1 MNHLLRTICSHII
14 LVFLIVSYSFAGGNY
29 YVGKDDGGIYL
40 QTDNDGGWYI
50 DSQDLRHFSVGKSGE
65 YKTGKDRKGTFI
77 QIEMKKFYVDASRK
91 QSIDYEISAFN
102 KNQNNDS
109 KSLVTEIS
117 IKGNRVL
124 VPVTIGYA
132 GKRIEAT
139 MLLDTGASI
148 VTLHRNIAEKLKI
161 AFTQKAYL
169 QLAGG
174 QQIAADIARLGY
186 VSVGPNKK
194 KDVLA
199 SVIDH
204 NIPSADYDGLLGMNF
219 LRNLRYEVDFEKSV
233 IRWYQ

>member
-1 MNHLLRTICSHII
+1 MKLNSAKLCLGI
-14 LVFLIVSYSFAGGNY
+14 LFYMCLSTTCFSGGTY
-29 YVGKDDGGIYL
+29 YIGKDEGGIYF

-50 DSQDLRHFSVGKSGE
+50 DSKDLRYFKIGE
-65 YKTGKDRKGTFI
+65 NGDYKTGSDQKGSFI
-77 QIEMKKFYVDASRK
+77 LTEKKKFYIDTDRK
-91 QSIDYEISAFN
+91 QSIDNDISTFN

-124 VPVTIGYA
+124 VPVTISYA

-139 MLLDTGASI
+139 LLLDTGASI
-148 VTLHRNIAEKLKI
+148 VTLHRNIAENLKLS
-161 AFTQKAYL
+161 FTQKASM

-174 QQIAADIARLGY
+174 QQIAADIARLDY

-204 NIPSADYDGLLGMNF
+204 NDTSADYDGLLGMNF